1 VSNRVSNRDA
11 LLDAAVICL
20 REKGY
25 ARTTARDLVAASGT
39 NLGAIG
45 YHFGSKERLLNQAMY
60 RSYEEWL
67 QQVATIATM
76 PADVGL
82 WKGVEL
88 AVQAMFDTI
97 ESRRYLCVAFL
108 EAVVQAEHSEELR
121 KQIAA
126 GYELYRYAAASH
138 IQSTLG
144 RPGDPDQEAITIA
157 SMIIAQMDGLLIQW
171 LVDPDRIPTAAEFV
185 ASLQAAQA
193 SATPSR

>member
-1 VSNRVSNRDA
+1 MNNRDA
-11 LLDAAVICL
+11 LLDAAVACL

-45 YHFGSKERLLNQAMY
+45 YHFGSKERLLNEAMY

-76 PADVGL
+76 PTDVDL
-82 WKGVEL
+82 WKGIEL
-88 AVQAMFDTI
+88 AAQAMFDTI

-121 KQIAA
+121 QQIAI
-126 GYELYRYAAASH
+126 GYERYRHAAATY
-138 IQSTLG
+138 IQAILG
-144 RPGDPDQEAITIA
+144 PHGEPDRDAVTIA
-157 SMIIAQMDGLLIQW
+157 TMVIAQLDGLLIQW
-171 LVDPDRIPTAAEFV
+171 LMDPDCIPTAPAEFA
-185 ASLQAAQA
+185 ASLRAAQA
-193 SATPSR
+193 RAKPPR